1 MKNRRFV
8 MKSVVGSLLA
18 VTLMSQASFSF
29 ADTLDTIKQRKKI
42 LVAVDIGAPPFG
54 MLDGAARQSGSDI
67 EAAQLLAKD
76 LGVELEVVPV
86 SGPNRVPFLL
96 TKKADIVMASFS
108 ITDER
113 KKVVDFSVP
122 FAVLQVVVGGPS
134 KQKIAS
140 FADLGGKT
148 IAVTRGTTSD
158 QELTKGV
165 KDVAGVT
172 VVRYEDD
179 ATTNTAVATG
189 QQDYIAAA
197 MSVLPQVKKAN
208 ASRDVEPKFSMKGF
222 PLGIGMR
229 KNEPELKAYL
239 DGWVRTNVQNGK
251 LNEIYKKYFG
261 VALPADMLN

>member
-1 MKNRRFV
+1 MKKNRRIV
-8 MKSVVGSLLA
+8 LGGMLALSLLGSA
-18 VTLMSQASFSF
+18 TLAS

-54 MLDGAARQSGSDI
+54 MIDGQAKQSGSDI

-96 TKKADIVMASFS
+96 TKKADVVMASFS

-113 KKVVDFSVP
+113 RKVVDFSIP
-122 FAVLQVVVGGPS
+122 YAVLQVVVGGPA
-134 KQKIAS
+134 KQKIGS
-140 FADLGGKT
+140 FADLSGKT

-158 QELTKGV
+158 QELSRGTKEV
-165 KDVAGVT
+165 PNVSI
-172 VVRYEDD
+172 VRYEDD

-197 MSVLPQVKKAN
+197 MSVIPQVKKSN
-208 ASRDVEPKFSMKGF
+208 PSRDVEMKFAMKGY
-222 PLGIGMR
+222 PLGIGLR

-239 DGWVRTNVQNGK
+239 DGWVKANLQNGK
-251 LNEIYKKYFG
+251 LNDIYRKYFG
-261 VALPADMLN
+261 VALPGDMLQ

>member
-1 MKNRRFV
+1 MKKRSFV
-8 MKSVVGSLLA
+8 IGSLL
-18 VTLMSQASFSF
+18 TASMLSLSSF
-29 ADTLDTIKQRKKI
+29 AAADTLDTIKQRKKI
-42 LVAVDIGAPPFG
+42 LIAVDIGAPPYG
-54 MLDGAARQSGSDI
+54 MLDGQAKQSGSDI

-76 LGVELEVVPV
+76 LGVQLEVVPV

-96 TKKADIVMASFS
+96 TKKADLVIASFS

-113 KKVVDFSVP
+113 KKVIDFSQPYGVI
-122 FAVLQVVVGGPS
+122 QVVVGGPS

-158 QELTKGV
+158 QELSRGLKELSGIN
-165 KDVAGVT
+165 

-197 MSVLPQVKKAN
+197 ISVIPAVKKAN
-208 ASRDVEPKFSMKGF
+208 PSRDVESKFVMKTY
-222 PLGIGMR
+222 PLGIGIR
-229 KNEPELKAYL
+229 KNDPELKAYL
-239 DGWVRTNVQNGK
+239 DGWVKTNLQNGK

-261 VALPADMLN
+261 VALPTDMPT

>member
-8 MKSVVGSLLA
+8 LGSLLA
-18 VTLMSQASFSF
+18 MTLLGSASLSF
-29 ADTLDTIKQRKKI
+29 ADALDTIKKRKKI

-54 MLDGAARQSGSDI
+54 MLDAQARKSGSDI

-96 TKKADIVMASFS
+96 TKKADVVMASFS

-113 KKVVDFSVP
+113 KKVIDYSLP
-122 FAVLQVVVGGPS
+122 YAVLQVVVGGPA
-134 KQKIAS
+134 KQKLAS
-140 FADLGGKT
+140 FADLSGKT

-158 QELTKGV
+158 QELSRGV
-165 KDVAGVT
+165 KDVSNVT

-208 ASRDVEPKFSMKGF
+208 PSRDVESRFSMKGF
-222 PLGIGMR
+222 PLGIGIR
-229 KNEPELKAYL
+229 KNEPELKSYL

-251 LNEIYKKYFG
+251 LNEIYKKHFG
-261 VALPADMLN
+261 TALPADMLN

>member
-8 MKSVVGSLLA
+8 LGSLLA
-18 VTLMSQASFSF
+18 MTLLSSASLSF

-54 MLDGAARQSGSDI
+54 MLDGQAKQSGSDI
-67 EAAQLLAKD
+67 ESAQLLAKD

-86 SGPNRVPFLL
+86 SGPNRVPFLM
-96 TKKADIVMASFS
+96 TKKADVVMASFS

-113 KKVVDFSVP
+113 KKVIDFSVP
-122 FAVLQVVVGGPS
+122 FAVLQVVVGGPA
-134 KQKIAS
+134 KQKLSS
-140 FADLGGKT
+140 FADLSGKT

-158 QELTKGV
+158 QELTRGV
-165 KDVAGVT
+165 KEVSNVT
-172 VVRYEDD
+172 IVRYEDD

-197 MSVLPQVKKAN
+197 MSVIPQVKKAN
-208 ASRDVEPKFSMKGF
+208 PSRDVEPKFSMKGF
-222 PLGIGMR
+222 PLGIGIR

-251 LNEIYKKYFG
+251 LNDIYKKYFG
-261 VALPADMLN
+261 VALPGDMLN

>member
-8 MKSVVGSLLA
+8 LGSLLA
-18 VTLMSQASFSF
+18 VTLLGSASMSF

-54 MLDGAARQSGSDI
+54 MLDAQARQSGSDI
-67 EAAQLLAKD
+67 ESAQLLAKD

-96 TKKADIVMASFS
+96 TKKADVVMASFS

-113 KKVVDFSVP
+113 KKVIDFSAP
-122 FAVLQVVVGGPS
+122 YAVLQVVIGGPS
-134 KQKIAS
+134 KQKVTS
-140 FADLGGKT
+140 FADLSGKT

-158 QELTKGV
+158 QELTRGV
-165 KDVAGVT
+165 KEVANVNI
-172 VVRYEDD
+172 VRYEDD

-197 MSVLPQVKKAN
+197 MSVIPQVKKAN
-208 ASRDVEPKFSMKGF
+208 PSRDVEAKFSMKGF
-222 PLGIGMR
+222 PLGIGLR

-251 LNEIYKKYFG
+251 LNDIYKKYFG
-261 VALPADMLN
+261 VSLPGDMLN